1 MARLEMPI
9 SKWWLQAAIL
19 TYVVGFCILGV
30 LAYLTYSQQ
39 PPIPAQVV
47 DPAGQTVFTRDDVM
61 AGMNVFQRYGVMQYG
76 TVYGHG
82 AYLGPDFT
90 AEYLHKSAESL
101 LRAARARPQGAV
113 GAREFVAAVLHQ
125 NTYDPATDRLVW
137 STERVAA
144 HNELVAYY
152 QGVFRGRVS
161 EGGRQ
166 SHWISDPKTYANS
179 LPFLRGLHGPARP
192 TVQAPL
198 IPTRTTGRPSRS
210 PVITSPLSP

>member
-9 SKWWLQAAIL
+9 SKWWLQVAIL

-61 AGMNVFQRYGVMQYG
+61 TGMNVFQRYGVMQYG

-113 GAREFVAAVLHQ
+113 GAREFVAAMLHQ
-125 NTYDPATDRLVW
+125 NTYDPAADRLVW
-137 STERVAA
+137 SAERVAA
-144 HNELVAYY
+144 HNDLVAYY

-161 EGGRQ
+161 EGEGSR
-166 SHWISDPKTYANS
+166 SGSPIPKMYADS
-179 LPFLRGLHGPARP
+179 LPSLPGIHGMHG
-192 TVQAPL
+192 Q
-198 IPTRTTGRPSRS
+198 PSRRH
-210 PVITSPLSP
+210 LFLHQQLAA